1 MEVNDIM
8 VNKLADL
15 SRLHF
20 DDLQK
25 AEITKDLQRMIQFVE
40 KLNELDTKGVAP
52 LIHVSENQNV
62 LREDDLNESISR
74 GEGFKNTAVQD
85 GLYFKVP
92 KVIRK

>member
-8 VNKLADL
+8 VNKLAEL

-20 DDLQK
+20 DDVQK
-25 AEITKDLQRMIQFVE
+25 AEITRDLQRMIQFVE

-62 LREDDLNESISR
+62 LREDNMDGSISKE
-74 GEGFKNTAVQD
+74 EGFKNAAVHD
-85 GLYFKVP
+85 EMFFKVL